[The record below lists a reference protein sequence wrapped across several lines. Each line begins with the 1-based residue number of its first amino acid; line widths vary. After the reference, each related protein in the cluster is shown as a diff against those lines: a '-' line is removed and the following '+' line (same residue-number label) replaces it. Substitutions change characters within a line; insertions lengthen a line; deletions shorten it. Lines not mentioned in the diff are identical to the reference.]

1 MNTKSESFAAQLLC
15 ARLQGK
21 EALQALAENHLPLV
35 AAMVRRFP
43 AGFHEREELYQQGCI
58 GLMKALARFDPAFGT
73 AFSTY
78 AAAMI
83 LGEMRALCRLD
94 APIHVP
100 RGQRELRSR
109 IRRAQDQLTSH
120 LGREPT
126 LPEIAALLRMEPA
139 ELTLAMEQISV
150 TSADTQSGQT
160 LVELLPDRSDWE
172 TRLLLRD
179 LLARLPQQDQR
190 LLMLRLRLGKTQAET
205 ARALGMT
212 QVQVSRRE
220 HAIKQQLRQAW
231 LEE

>member
-1 MNTKSESFAAQLLC
+1 
-15 ARLQGK
+15 
-21 EALQALAENHLPLV
+21 
-35 AAMVRRFP
+35 
-43 AGFHEREELYQQGCI
+43 
-58 GLMKALARFDPAFGT
+58 
-73 AFSTY
+73 
-78 AAAMI
+78 
-83 LGEMRALCRLD
+83 
-94 APIHVP
+94 
-100 RGQRELRSR
+100 
-109 IRRAQDQLTSH
+109 
-120 LGREPT
+120 
-126 LPEIAALLRMEPA
+126 MEPA